1 MSGWSMQPVEEL
13 GFIEVLDKG
22 FVKLENQAGVDL
34 DVINA
39 ARVSF
44 GKRKEHME
52 PDDCRLISY
61 LIKNK
66 HGTPF
71 EHAWFQFHI
80 KCPIF
85 VAREWMRHRMASYN
99 ELSGRY
105 TKLGPEFYE
114 PNLEDFR
121 TQVGKPGD
129 YSFESVNSDLAYD
142 MRHLM
147 LCHYKETYELY
158 EKMLEKGIAKEVA
171 RMVLPVST
179 YTEFYFSVNAR
190 SLMNFIMLR
199 NEDHALHE
207 IREYA
212 RVIEKIFAQRMPHT
226 HAAFVEN
233 GRVAP

>member
-1 MSGWSMQPVEEL
+1 MQPVKEL

-22 FVKLENQAGVDL
+22 FVKLENQAGTDL
-34 DVINA
+34 EVINA

-44 GKRKEHME
+44 GRRKENMG
-52 PDDCRLISY
+52 PDDCRLITF
-61 LIKNK
+61 LIENK

-105 TKLGPEFYE
+105 SKLNPEFYV
-114 PNLEDFR
+114 PKLEDFR
-121 TQVGKPGD
+121 KQKGKPGD
-129 YSFESVNSDLAYD
+129 YSFDPVEHDLAYD

-147 LCHYKETYELY
+147 LCQYEETYELY

-179 YTEFYFSVNAR
+179 YTEFYFSINAR
-190 SLMNFIMLR
+190 SLMNFLMLR

-226 HAAFVEN
+226 HAAFLEN